1 MQVVGTAVPAA
12 PTAGVMHCKY
22 ICSNQIF
29 YKESLMQKENKT
41 PLLGTWKLVSFEI
54 RVSNNDV
61 LYPFGEIVKGLL
73 IYTDGYMS
81 GKLMPHNRTDF

>member
-1 MQVVGTAVPAA
+1 
-12 PTAGVMHCKY
+12 
-22 ICSNQIF
+22 
-29 YKESLMQKENKT
+29 MQKENKT